1 MCQTWKSE
9 EPLVVHCSHLV
20 TNRRL
25 RLFGNIARSSPHED
39 HHLALAAC
47 IRQVPPDW
55 KQPAGSPSHTWLCA
69 LEADL
74 GPLNFV
80 LASREDKVQRAKVCL
95 NCTKPSV
102 ASSSCLSL
110 PVGRY
115 LSDTRCKGSMVVLA
129 LEVNCEQYG
138 RRATDVY

>member
-55 KQPAGSPSHTWLCA
+55 KRPAGRPSHTWLRA

-80 LASREDKVQRAKVCL
+80 LATAWRKATTRDEWRHMVDTAMLQQSNGML
-95 NCTKPSV
+95 SV
-102 ASSSCLSL
+102 RRRRRR
-110 PVGRY
+110 GRQQY
-115 LSDTRCKGSMVVLA
+115 TRYTTPKTT
-129 LEVNCEQYG
+129 CELK
-138 RRATDVY
+138 